1 MTNEKKNKTPYFIM
15 PVDLFERGL
24 SPYELAVYAYLCRC
38 ADKEGLSFPSVHTV
52 ANACC
57 VGISTA
63 RRALHSLEQKGL
75 IAATAHYIQT
85 ATGQP
90 RRSSNH
96 YLIGED
102 ANARKQEEGTV
113 RETGDPCQRD
123 RGVLSEG
130 QGGTVRDDRAI
141 TNSNITN
148 TNITNLTLTNSTLTS
163 DCVGE
168 SEGENKEKSFETFEK
183 KSLPPF
189 FEEQLS
195 GDAFYSVCDGSREI
209 ASLCRLA
216 MERLW
221 NLPSITAA
229 GKVYDNAG
237 IRAAFDPPPA
247 VGYLATAIGRYQAA
261 HGVKDPAAYLAACY
275 FRAVVCGENKWTERD
290 EDAAAF
296 FGAAMRRQYGDLF
309 ASET

>member
-1 MTNEKKNKTPYFIM
+1 MQEGFAKKSQGKQKSGRNLPAFAPFGAKAPLSKRTQAPAHK
-15 PVDLFERGL
+15 RG
-24 SPYELAVYAYLCRC
+24 V
-38 ADKEGLSFPSVHTV
+38 PS
-52 ANACC
+52 
-57 VGISTA
+57 
-63 RRALHSLEQKGL
+63 KG
-75 IAATAHYIQT
+75 Q
-85 ATGQP
+85 G
-90 RRSSNH
+90 
-96 YLIGED
+96 
-102 ANARKQEEGTV
+102 GTV
-113 RETGDPCQRD
+113 RDD

-130 QGGTVRDDRAI
+130 QGGTVRDDRTI

-168 SEGENKEKSFETFEK
+168 AEEENKEKSEKSFETFEK

-189 FEEQLS
+189 LQEQLYC
-195 GDAFYSVCDGSREI
+195 DAFYGVCEGNVSTI
-209 ASLCRLA
+209 SLCRLA

-221 NLPSITAA
+221 NLPSITVA

-275 FRAVVCGENKWTERD
+275 FRAVVCGENKWTERE